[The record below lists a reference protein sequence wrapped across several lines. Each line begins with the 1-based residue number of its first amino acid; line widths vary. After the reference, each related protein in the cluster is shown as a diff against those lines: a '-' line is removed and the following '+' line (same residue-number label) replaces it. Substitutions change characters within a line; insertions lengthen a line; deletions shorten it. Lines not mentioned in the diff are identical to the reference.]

1 MMMMAVHELQI
12 QNFLYRHPGNINP
25 HRWRLAAILPD
36 SAGLCI
42 CFLTLSGNDV
52 CWVTLLLQGEVLML
66 VHIQSFK

>member
-1 MMMMAVHELQI
+1 MMMMAVHKLQI
-12 QNFLYRHPGNINP
+12 QNFFYQRPGNIST

-52 CWVTLLLQGEVLML
+52 CWVTSLLQEEVLVL
-66 VHIQSFK
+66 VHIQSFN